1 MKVFCELAEAIT
13 ERFAQEMENL
23 QDVFASYL
31 HSNLRTFLNNS
42 DVLHEAKLCFQNL
55 QENDV
60 EVNGFGQ
67 AISEVRGGGIGDG
80 VCWLL
85 FVIMGCG
92 IWGVFFYGY

>member
-42 DVLHEAKLCFQNL
+42 DVLYEAKMCYLNL
-55 QENDV
+55 KENDFKDENDNSAV
-60 EVNGFGQ
+60 DVN
-67 AISEVRGGGIGDG
+67 
-80 VCWLL
+80 
-85 FVIMGCG
+85 
-92 IWGVFFYGY
+92 